1 MLSNQEGNKQGFV
14 SVPPIMNTYFMFDD
28 MANSYLYLV
37 AGLQLMS
44 KSLNPLDNILG
55 VGISE
60 NKSTIAFFRISL
72 GNVV

>member
-1 MLSNQEGNKQGFV
+1 MLSNQEGNEQGFV

-44 KSLNPLDNILG
+44 KSLNPLEIWNI
-55 VGISE
+55 
-60 NKSTIAFFRISL
+60 IAYFPKNL
-72 GNVV
+72 K